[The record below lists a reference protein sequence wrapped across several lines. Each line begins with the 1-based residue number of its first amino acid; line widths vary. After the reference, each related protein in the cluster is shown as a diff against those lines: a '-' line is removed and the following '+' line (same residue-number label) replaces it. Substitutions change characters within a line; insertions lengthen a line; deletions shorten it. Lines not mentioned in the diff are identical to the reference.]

1 MSDRYGSYPP
11 DDEPIIGETYPG
23 TSQSPARGV
32 FPGAPARPYDDEEY
46 ADDEAY
52 DDGYD
57 EYADDEGY
65 YDDDYYEET
74 PARQPLF
81 YLFIGLAALVGGVI
95 IFLLFSLVN
104 SGGDGASPA
113 GTKAATQFKVRVDS
127 PLDGSRIQIGKSED
141 VVVQATSTQPIVR
154 FELFV
159 NDAVVDSQGVSGQPA
174 DNTYRATLKLPPFT
188 KRGTYKAFVRVT
200 TSTNEH
206 SDSDKISLV
215 AIEPVD
221 APPQQIKGKVIATV
235 NVRKGPGD
243 SFELVKTL
251 DTGQDV
257 TIIGK
262 TRDGSWLLLDIEGG
276 TWVKSAAIDPQDS
289 IALVPVR
296 EPTPVPVP
304 TPTTGPSPSPSPS
317 ATPTGKLPDFFPQN
331 AQLTDGGTKLR
342 VSIANQSTSGYAGP
356 LVVSVTGVTDTP
368 LKLVFQVDIAANG
381 SATVTFD
388 VNPAVTTA
396 KSATIKVDPD
406 NAIKETN
413 KDNNSITIGLT
424 PPVEAPVLSI
434 VNLNPGG
441 ATITLTVRNTGGALA
456 SSTVRVKVT
465 ITVGSETRAAESSQT
480 VALAKGQD
488 VPFSIAK
495 PGSGTGTVEVF
506 LGTNPTAAASVPITV
521 P

>member
-23 TSQSPARGV
+23 TSQSPARGAL
-32 FPGAPARPYDDEEY
+32 PGAPAMPYDDEGY
-46 ADDEAY
+46 VDDEAY

-65 YDDDYYEET
+65 YDDEYYEET

-81 YLFIGLAALVGGVI
+81 YLFVGLAALVGGII

-104 SGGDGASPA
+104 SSGGSGSP
-113 GTKAATQFKVRVDS
+113 TKSAAQFKVRVDS

-141 VVVQATSTQPIVR
+141 VVVQAVSTQPIVR

-159 NDAVVDSQGVSGQPA
+159 NDAVADSQGVSGQPT

-221 APPQQIKGKVIATV
+221 GPPQQIKGKVIATV

-243 SFELVKTL
+243 SYELVKTL
-251 DTGQDV
+251 DTGQEV

-262 TRDGSWLLLDIEGG
+262 TLDGSWLLLDIEGG

-289 IALVPVR
+289 LALVPVR

-304 TPTTGPSPSPSPS
+304 TPTTGPSPSPS
-317 ATPTGKLPDFFPQN
+317 ATPVGKLPDLFPQN
-331 AQLTDGGTKLR
+331 AQLSDGGTKLR
-342 VSIANQSTSGYAGP
+342 VSIANQSTSGYSGP
-356 LVVSVTGVTDTP
+356 LVVSVTGVTDSP
-368 LKLVFQVDIAANG
+368 LKLVFQVDLPANG
-381 SATVTFD
+381 STTVSFD
-388 VNPAVTTA
+388 LNPAVTTA

-406 NAIKETN
+406 NAVKETN

-424 PPVEAPVLSI
+424 PPVDAPVLSI

-441 ATITLTVRNTGGALA
+441 STITLTVRNTGGALP

-506 LGTNPTAAASVPITV
+506 LGTNPTPAASVPITV